1 MKSERKFVKNRTFA
15 LTFCRLGINFVEY
28 VKLIDNFTHFVRIN
42 KKEMEEV
49 VNEKCKKSLIRRNC

>member
-1 MKSERKFVKNRTFA
+1 MKNRTFA